1 MTPLSGHD
9 MPARTRVIFANT
21 VALLGMMTFFSAGA
35 CHGCGSDASDRP
47 TVRDAGARD
56 AGPPD
61 LGPDLG
67 PPDSGVEDPR
77 IVRGLRGGGSFFE
90 RPDGTIRERL
100 ATLPLAHI
108 ERGYGGRSVAFKI
121 ELSDGTLGYYKPNQS
136 FSAAHWWSEVAAYH
150 LDRELHLG
158 RVPPVVSRRLPWAD
172 LRRVAPNDEHF
183 SEVIVDDDGTMCGS
197 FSHWVPDRLSPVRL
211 PTGWERWL
219 RITGHFGTTT
229 PFQRPREY
237 TAALHGTTNDA
248 DAGTPP
254 PSAENIAPTPTNP
267 VAAAAIAVAAPAAT
281 AATPSEASG
290 NQPVVR
296 AGVEPD
302 RDDRDAELSDLVVFD
317 FLTQN
322 TDRWG
327 GGNAN
332 VLTRGGGAIVFLDNA
347 AGFPRRAPTRLGLM
361 DARFRVLQRFR
372 GRTLAAL
379 RAFDIHA
386 FARRMQ
392 AEPCAPIL
400 DSTQINQLEERRRH
414 VLQRANELQA
424 EFGDAAIPW

>member
-1 MTPLSGHD
+1 
-9 MPARTRVIFANT
+9 MPRSSRVILANT
-21 VALLGMMTFFSAGA
+21 LAALGLSVFLGAGA
-35 CHGCGSDASDRP
+35 CHGCDSDASDTP
-47 TVRDAGARD
+47 TVRDAGIRD
-56 AGPPD
+56 LGVPD
-61 LGPDLG
+61 LGRDLG
-67 PPDSGVEDPR
+67 PPDSGAEDPR
-77 IVRGLRGGGSFFE
+77 IIRGLRGGGSFFE

-100 ATLPLAHI
+100 ATLPLVNI

-121 ELSDGTLGYYKPNQS
+121 ELSDGTVGYYKPNQT

-183 SEVIVDDDGTMCGS
+183 PEVVVDEDGTMCGS
-197 FSHWVPDRLSPVRL
+197 FSHWIPDRLSPVRL
-211 PTGWERWL
+211 PSGWERWL

-229 PFQRPREY
+229 PFQRAREY
-237 TAALHGTTNDA
+237 TAALHGTTA
-248 DAGTPP
+248 EAGDAGLTPTTP
-254 PSAENIAPTPTNP
+254 TTPAGTTTPAATPTNP
-267 VAAAAIAVAAPAAT
+267 AAAAALAVAAPSA
-281 AATPSEASG
+281 
-290 NQPVVR
+290 QPVASPTETTADRPVAR

-302 RDDRDAELSDLVVFD
+302 REDRDAELSDLVVFD

-332 VLTRGGGAIVFLDNA
+332 VLTRGGGPIVFLDNA

-361 DARFRVLQRFR
+361 DARFRVVQRFR
-372 GRTLAAL
+372 GRTIAAL

-400 DSTQINQLEERRRH
+400 DQTQLNQLEERRRH
-414 VLQRANELQA
+414 VLQRANEIQA